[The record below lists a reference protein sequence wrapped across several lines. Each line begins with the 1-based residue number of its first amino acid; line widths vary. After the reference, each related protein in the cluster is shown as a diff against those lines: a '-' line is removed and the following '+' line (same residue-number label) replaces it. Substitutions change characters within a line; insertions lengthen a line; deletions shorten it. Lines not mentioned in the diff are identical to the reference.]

1 MVICRSIEEA
11 YILSFFLNNSC
22 IMVKTDL
29 YRQSFRTKLYIN
41 INFIIYAK
49 PKGNSPL
56 SSEESIMYESVPGGY
71 ESYRYRLQIVFRQ
84 SLNTL
89 LHSIGWRKRPPLKG
103 PLSQIGSFRR
113 LLQNLF
119 LYQNCKKWQRSK
131 GKRLSLNA
139 N

>member
-1 MVICRSIEEA
+1 VVICRSIEEA

-56 SSEESIMYESVPGGY
+56 SSEESIMYGSVPGAM
-71 ESYRYRLQIVFRQ
+71 
-84 SLNTL
+84 SL
-89 LHSIGWRKRPPLKG
+89 ID
-103 PLSQIGSFRR
+103 ID
-113 LLQNLF
+113 
-119 LYQNCKKWQRSK
+119 CKYFFARV
-131 GKRLSLNA
+131 
-139 N
+139 